1 MLIGRNSIRRA
12 GFHLLGWVAFLSAMT
27 AHAVET
33 YEAEAARLTGNLHVE
48 TTVAGFSG
56 TGYVAGFQS
65 SNENLWFEAVTA
77 PSFGLY
83 QLTIGYRS
91 QYGEKKTRVYVNGQ
105 GLGEVTFA
113 GTQSFAEVA
122 GGKVLLNQGTNVI
135 RLENNWGYY
144 EIDYIKIAPA
154 ERRAPHQVDKRLIN
168 PNSTIETKSLMSF
181 LVDNFGKAIISGQQ
195 GTPDLPYIQ
204 AQTGEQPAVLGL
216 DFMDYSPSRVERG
229 TTSQATEQGIDW
241 WANRRGLV
249 TFCWHWNAPKDLL
262 DTPEQRWWS
271 GFYTSATTFDIAYAM
286 NNPESED
293 YALILRDIDAIA
305 VQLKRLQTAKVPV
318 LWRPL
323 HEAEGT
329 WFWWGAKGPEA
340 CKALWR
346 LLYDR
351 LTHLHGLNNLIWI
364 WNSVNPAWYPGDEYV
379 DVVSADSYPG
389 NFNYTPQSGTFDRL
403 VQVSSNR
410 RLIAMTE
417 NGAIPDP
424 DLLQIY
430 DAPWSWFCTWNNF
443 PQTGNSV
450 AHLQKVYSHPFVLT
464 LDELPP
470 IASYPLTSF
479 DELQRLLTRL
489 TQSGDLRA
497 PASALLNVGLKQA
510 RYLVSKGHTKLAVK
524 YLRAFQLLLARTET
538 APYIS
543 PQARS
548 SLSAYADLLADE
560 LSR

>member
-1 MLIGRNSIRRA
+1 MLMSKISIRRV
-12 GFHLLGWVAFLSAMT
+12 GLHLLGLVTLMSAVT
-27 AHAVET
+27 TRAVEI

-48 TTVAGFSG
+48 TVVAGFSG

-65 SNENLWFEAVTA
+65 ANENLWFDAVTA
-77 PSFGLY
+77 PSTGLY
-83 QLTIGYRS
+83 ELTIGYRS
-91 QYGEKKTRVYVNGQ
+91 QYGEKKTRVFVNGQ
-105 GLGEVTFA
+105 GLGEVTLA

-122 GGKVLLNQGTNVI
+122 GGKMLLNQGTNVVRI
-135 RLENNWGYY
+135 ENNWGYY

-154 ERRAPHQVDKRLIN
+154 ERRPPHQVDKRLIN
-168 PNSTIETKSLMSF
+168 PNSTIETRSLMSF
-181 LVDNFGKAIISGQQ
+181 LVDHFGKAILSGQQ

-204 AQTGEQPAVLGL
+204 SQTGKQPVVLGL
-216 DFMDYSPSRVERG
+216 DFMDYSPSRVEFG
-229 TTSQATEQGIDW
+229 ATSEATDQGIDW
-241 WANRRGLV
+241 WANHHGLV
-249 TFCWHWNAPKDLL
+249 TFCWHWNAPKNLL
-262 DTPEQRWWS
+262 NTPEHPWWS
-271 GFYTSATTFDIAYAM
+271 GFYTTATTFDLAYAM

-323 HEAEGT
+323 HEAEGG

-351 LTHLHGLNNLIWI
+351 LTRVHGLNNLIWI

-379 DVVSADSYPG
+379 DAVSADSYPG
-389 NFNYTPQSGTFDRL
+389 AFNYTPQSGTFDRL
-403 VQVSSNR
+403 VGLSSNR
-410 RLIAMTE
+410 KLVAMTE

-430 DAPWSWFCTWNNF
+430 DASWSWFCTWNNF
-443 PQTGNSV
+443 PRTDNTV
-450 AHLQKVYSHPFVLT
+450 AHLQKVFSDPFVLT
-464 LDELPP
+464 LDELPS
-470 IASYPLTSF
+470 IATYPLTSF
-479 DELQRLLTRL
+479 DEFQSVLDQL
-489 TQSGDLRA
+489 TQSGDLKKPA
-497 PASALLNVGLKQA
+497 PAVLNAGLKVLKI
-510 RYLVSKGHTKLAVK
+510 LVSRGHTALAVK
-524 YLRAFQLLLARTET
+524 QLREFQKLLTKMESAAYLT
-538 APYIS
+538 

-548 SLSAYADLLADE
+548 SLNAYADLLAVE